1 MLYDIINKNLQEVKI
16 MNRQN
21 RRHPT
26 SPMLPA
32 FYASK
37 KSIIS
42 ENKKRK
48 NETVNSKCFKNKK
61 VKRGF

>member
-1 MLYDIINKNLQEVKI
+1 

-21 RRHPT
+21 CRHPT